1 MKRLSWEIKF
11 GMFLIGLSAI
21 LYTVH
26 FLVFNNPD
34 HIYIWSL
41 TSLAFLPISVLF
53 VTLIINSLLNKR
65 ERTVR
70 FNKLNMVIGTY
81 FSEVGTELLV
91 CFLDAD
97 PKADTLRKNL
107 IITGKWTNKEFQN
120 VYKRLNDYKFEIDIN
135 RINIKDIKDLL
146 IGKRNFL
153 VRLFEN
159 PILLGFES
167 FSDLLRAVF
176 HLTKELE
183 YREDITKLPDRDL
196 KHLAG
201 DMSRVYTKLA
211 KQWLFY
217 MRHLKDNYPYLFS
230 LAMRVNP
237 FDKNAS
243 PIIK

>member
-1 MKRLSWEIKF
+1 
-11 GMFLIGLSAI
+11 
-21 LYTVH
+21 
-26 FLVFNNPD
+26 
-34 HIYIWSL
+34 
-41 TSLAFLPISVLF
+41 
-53 VTLIINSLLNKR
+53 
-65 ERTVR
+65 
-70 FNKLNMVIGTY
+70 MVIGTY

-183 YREDITKLPDRDL
+183 YREDITKL
-196 KHLAG
+196 
-201 DMSRVYTKLA
+201 
-211 KQWLFY
+211 WLFY